1 MSNRFD
7 IATEHDTRLINNFS
21 RVHADWRTR
30 YFRVDEL
37 EKNERAKKERK
48 RGKGGG
54 EGKKKR
60 GRGRERNEKKGM
72 LETKSKVQGNNLGM
86 YRYVRMYASL
96 DQYRTRHSGCGRLK
110 LDYREKKK
118 GGENGEYSVSR
129 DTPASRCQMGKD

>member
-1 MSNRFD
+1 MKGRKKKGK
-7 IATEHDTRLINNFS
+7 E
-21 RVHADWRTR
+21 
-30 YFRVDEL
+30 
-37 EKNERAKKERK
+37 EKEEG
-48 RGKGGG
+48 RGKRKG
-54 EGKKKR
+54 
-60 GRGRERNEKKGM
+60 GRERNEKKGM